1 MVLEVDNI
9 ELNFENKRI
18 LSGIYL
24 RAETGKVTSILGS
37 NGCGKSSLL
46 NIIFGNLKA
55 KYKLV
60 RVDGKVVL
68 KPLYKTGIIK
78 YLPQY
83 HFIPNG
89 ISIKTAFKLFGVDWK
104 AFVKTFRTFEGHAAY
119 KINKLSGGER
129 RVIETYI
136 VLKSK
141 SSITILDEPFSH
153 IAPLYIEIIKT
164 LIEEEKKQKI
174 ILISDHLYEHI
185 IESSDSIYLLKNAST
200 KAIKD
205 IKELED
211 YRYLS
216 EGQL

>member
-9 ELNFENKRI
+9 ELNFENKRT

-83 HFIPNG
+83 HFIPTG

-104 AFVKTFRTFEGHAAY
+104 AFVKTFRTFEGYAAY

-174 ILISDHLYEHI
+174 ILISDHLYKHF

-200 KAIKD
+200 KAIKN